1 MAAASLLFSGC
12 GGGGGAGAGSVLP
25 AAGPLA
31 TTAPSTTSVTLN
43 IPADPNGGM
52 IAGIS
57 DALIVGGINSNVA
70 PVSITVGL
78 NSTATTASVGHH
90 RGPSTTRSSSAT
102 LRMTQVAATTQV
114 WQDGPSNSDMLRA
127 VLATLQRSETSA
139 TSGARR
145 SVQSLPTAVG
155 SQTQIWV
162 QNFVPGV
169 AGTTFEQV
177 PATLAIQTAHASV
190 WVQNSLDL
198 LTNTSALSTIAS
210 NIENAMASDNA
221 HFGTSTWDGSAASLS
236 KQYGTCDANGN
247 RNGGSSPEFI
257 VPTDP
262 HVNFVYVDPSEISVG
277 GYMDADSLLPE
288 DVIRCTQANNGTY
301 HSNESPTIVLA
312 YYGDSRGMNYVLD
325 EDSIVHPAHEYQHL
339 INIVHHAILQSTPA
353 YEDALLNEGLSMMA
367 QDFAIAAATS
377 GVEPLDGENLYRSSA
392 YLAATQNYSVAG
404 FAGLQSPG
412 NTLFNCSICYGPA
425 WLFERYLY
433 DRFGGDAYVHAMEAG
448 SSTSWGE
455 LGSVTGANPQQLLH
469 DFALAVGSSNT
480 PAAVAPYQFA
490 SLNLHATYTDQL
502 GNVYALTGPAPL
514 ASLTSGSSQS
524 YNVLL
529 GAYVYFALPGSASS
543 ASASLNEAAS
553 SFDLNGAVIA
563 Y

>member
-1 MAAASLLFSGC
+1 MN
-12 GGGGGAGAGSVLP
+12 
-25 AAGPLA
+25 
-31 TTAPSTTSVTLN
+31 VTLN
-43 IPADPNGGM
+43 VPADPNGGM
-52 IAGIS
+52 LAGIS
-57 DALIVGGINSNVA
+57 DALIVGGISTNVS

-78 NSTATTASVGHH
+78 NSSTTTASVGHY

-102 LRMTQVAATTQV
+102 LRMTPV
-114 WQDGPSNSDMLRA
+114 WQDGPSNSDLLRP
-127 VLATLQRSETSA
+127 VLATLQRSGTS
-139 TSGARR
+139 TMSGTRR

-162 QNFVPGV
+162 QNFQPGV

-177 PATLAIQTAHASV
+177 PATLAIQTAHASI

-198 LTNTSALSTIAS
+198 LTNASALSTIAS

-221 HFGTSTWDGSAASLS
+221 HFGTSTWDSSAASLS
-236 KQYGTCDANGN
+236 KQYATCDASGN
-247 RNGGSSPEFI
+247 RNGGNSSEFI
-257 VPTDP
+257 VPSDP

-288 DVIRCTQANNGTY
+288 DIIRCTQANNGTY

-339 INIVHHAILQSTPA
+339 INIVHHAILQSSPE
-353 YEDALLNEGLSMMA
+353 YEDALLNEGLSEMA
-367 QDFAIAAATS
+367 QDFAISAATN
-377 GVEPLDGENLYRSSA
+377 GVEALDGENLYRSST

-404 FAGLQSPG
+404 FAGVQSSG
-412 NTLFNCSICYGPA
+412 GTLFNCSICYGPA

-455 LGSVTGANPQQLLH
+455 LASVTGANPQQLLH
-469 DFALAVGSSNT
+469 DFALALGSSNT
-480 PAAVAPYQFA
+480 SAAVAPYQFT

-502 GNVYALTGPAPL
+502 GNNYTLSGPAPL
-514 ASLTSGSSQS
+514 GFLSSGASQS

-529 GAYVYFALPGSASS
+529 GAYVYFALPVSASS